1 MPQVYLRNHSP
12 LWQWK
17 FLKEKVL
24 LRTWLRG
31 QVLDIEHFGSTSIP
45 GMIAKPIIDIQIGVR
60 DFQRAFKCVEQIE
73 QLGYAYKG
81 EKGELRQYYFT
92 KGNPVGYHL
101 YVVEKSSETW
111 DKRTAFRDYL
121 KNNRE
126 SANKY
131 AELKQELASRYP
143 DDSRAYQDGKLELVG
158 RIVLV
163 AKREKRTI
171 KNAH

>member
-1 MPQVYLRNHSP
+1 M
-12 LWQWK
+12 
-17 FLKEKVL
+17 
-24 LRTWLRG
+24 RTR
-31 QVLDIEHFGSTSIP
+31 
-45 GMIAKPIIDIQIGVR
+45 AK
-60 DFQRAFKCVEQIE
+60 
-73 QLGYAYKG
+73 
-81 EKGELRQYYFT
+81 KGELRQYYFT

-121 KNNRE
+121 KNNQE

-143 DDSRAYQDGKLELVG
+143 DDSRAYQDGKLELV
-158 RIVLV
+158 RQIVLV